1 LASPRHRNNGGTNH
15 RNNSSKDDDGD
26 SLDGSTSPSPPTSVL
41 APATSLRSPS
51 NLMAP
56 SSGNPYGLPPAF
68 SSALGG
74 LSALTSGLTSVG
86 APAPHP
92 PLTPSPSSDSPQ
104 QQDAPGRAPNSSQQ
118 SWTFEE
124 QFKQVSTSF
133 AYSMNFQR
141 NFARKRRVILRLFG
155 ENFMEISP
163 FSDVFHAALISYA
176 NELITF

>member
-1 LASPRHRNNGGTNH
+1 LIFDSNSLGTPNSSPYNGSKMGNGGGNGGLASPRHRNNGGTNH

-133 AYSMNFQR
+133 AYSMNFQ
-141 NFARKRRVILRLFG
+141 
-155 ENFMEISP
+155 
-163 FSDVFHAALISYA
+163 
-176 NELITF
+176 